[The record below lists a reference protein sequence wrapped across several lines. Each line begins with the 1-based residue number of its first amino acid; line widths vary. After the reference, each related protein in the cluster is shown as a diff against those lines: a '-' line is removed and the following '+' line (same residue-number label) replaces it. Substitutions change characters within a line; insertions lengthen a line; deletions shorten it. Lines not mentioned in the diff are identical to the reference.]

1 MKRIFAGFL
10 LFFVVFSVSAQIA
23 PISFFVFFKD
33 KSGSPYSTSRPTEFL
48 TQRAIDRRT
57 KCGVAVSQQDIPV
70 VQAYLDSLKSVG
82 AIIRNTSRW
91 FNGATITVP
100 DSAVLMAVYKLSCV
114 KSVEAVAKLRLQ
126 PLDTAE
132 IVAPRKFT
140 SFQDSIYGHGYT
152 QIVQTHTNC
161 LHNMGYRGEGVYIA
175 VFDAGFPNL
184 DANPALMPLF
194 KEKRVVYMQDMVD
207 GDNYPLKGASHGSY
221 VMSCLA
227 ANLPGVMVGTAPD
240 ASYLLFRTEDVSSER
255 LIEEFNWIAAAEI
268 ADSLGADV
276 FSTSLGYTDLDP
288 VRGMP
293 QHDNMMMDGN
303 TAYITRG
310 ADFAASKGIL
320 VVNSAG
326 NEGGNGWGYI
336 SAPSDGDSVLCIGA
350 TDSNG
355 IYASFSG
362 KGPYYNKRVKPN
374 VSVIGARIPLLDPS
388 GNPTYSNGT
397 SFSCPVT
404 AGIAACLVQCAPSKT
419 NMQVIA
425 AMQSSASQAK
435 NPDSL
440 LGYGIP
446 NACAAYKI
454 LNNIPSTMGE
464 NASDFL
470 FYPNPFSSSVRLLV
484 NVIEGGNG
492 TMKLYGS
499 DGKLVKYVS
508 FNAANNKQLSVEL
521 NGLDV
526 LPNGVYL
533 CQFELG
539 RLKFTKQL
547 VKK

>member
-1 MKRIFAGFL
+1 MKRLIFGFC
-10 LFFVVFSVSAQIA
+10 FSVLSISAFSQIT

-33 KSGSPYSTSRPTEFL
+33 KNGSPYSTSRPTEFL

-57 KCGVAVSQQDIPV
+57 KSGVAITQQDIPV
-70 VQAYLDSLKSVG
+70 VNAYLDSLKSVG
-82 AIIRNTSRW
+82 AVVRNTSRW

-100 DSAVLMAVYKLSCV
+100 DSNVLFAVNSLSCV
-114 KSVEAVAKLRLQ
+114 KGIEAVAKLRLQ

-132 IVAPRKFT
+132 KAAPRKLS

-184 DANPALMPLF
+184 DANPAFEPLF
-194 KEKRVVYMQDMVD
+194 REKRVVHMQDMVD
-207 GDNYPLKGASHGSY
+207 GDNYPLKSSSHGSY

-227 ANLPGVMVGTAPD
+227 ANIPGIMVGTAPD
-240 ASYLLFRTEDVSSER
+240 ASYLLFRTEDVFSER
-255 LIEEFNWIAAAEI
+255 LIEEFNWVAAAEI

-288 VRGMP
+288 VTGMP
-293 QHDNMMMDGN
+293 QHDRMKMDGN

-336 SAPSDGDSVLCIGA
+336 SAPSDGDSVLCVGA
-350 TDSNG
+350 TDSDG
-355 IYASFSG
+355 VYASFSG

-374 VSVIGARIPLLDPS
+374 VAVIGAKIPLLDPS

-440 LGYGIP
+440 LGNGIP

-492 TMKLYGS
+492 TLKLYGS

-508 FNAANNKQLSVEL
+508 FTASNNKQLSVEL
-521 NGLDV
+521 NGLDA

-533 CQFELG
+533 CRFELG

-547 VKK
+547 VK